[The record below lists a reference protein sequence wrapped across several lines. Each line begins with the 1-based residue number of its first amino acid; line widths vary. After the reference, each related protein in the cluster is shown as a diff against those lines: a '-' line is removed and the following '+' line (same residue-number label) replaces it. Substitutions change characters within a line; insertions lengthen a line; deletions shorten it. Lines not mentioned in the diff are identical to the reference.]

1 MSDESLQ
8 RLLDAAAKAPR
19 KAVGASP
26 LGLETRVLAEWRTAR
41 EDDAPAFL
49 FVFLRRAM
57 IAACFVFLLSAA
69 WSFTRP
75 GVSPTGEEAALL
87 DYQIQM
93 SLNP

>member
-19 KAVGASP
+19 EAVGTPP
-26 LGLETRVLAEWRTAR
+26 LGLETRVLAQWRVVR

-75 GVSPTGEEAALL
+75 GVNLAGEEAAQL

>member
-1 MSDESLQ
+1 MNDESLP
-8 RLLDAAAKAPR
+8 RLLDAAAKASCE
-19 KAVGASP
+19 AVGAPP
-26 LGLETRVLAEWRTAR
+26 LGLETRVLAQWRAAR

-57 IAACFVFLLSAA
+57 IAACFVFILSAA

-75 GVSPTGEEAALL
+75 GIGLSGEEAVQL